1 MGSVRSW
8 FRQRVKDSRHHRAPE
23 LAGRPGTC
31 DCGPGELSAV
41 LRTVV
46 CVDLRSVG
54 WSECY
59 KRNEELLP
67 GQSLLWCFS
76 SVALWLCGSVALS
89 RLTTRDSRLA
99 ESRCSSPP
107 GSRTTRA
114 TRFSQTARPPSLP
127 WMMDRTPGPGSD
139 RPSKWAAAILGHSNR
154 FWGNA

>member
-46 CVDLRSVG
+46 CIDLRSVG

-76 SVALWLCGSVALS
+76 SVALWLC
-89 RLTTRDSRLA
+89 RDSRLA
-99 ESRCSSPP
+99 TRGISMFLPP

-114 TRFSQTARPPSLP
+114 TRFSQTARPPFLP